1 MTPANLAELNKRDP
15 DRDMLGDKR
24 SIHKRI
30 PCGTMTIMDARAI
43 GSSRR
48 RSDSGSPYGVLLN
61 EVRFAIPNELF
72 QHNNIRRRRNCVQ
85 HLGASPW
92 DGRTRDHAPTRFR
105 CGLRRLPPGSP
116 PAPGAGIHNRAQLKP
131 RADPTEFNRSSIRDA
146 AKHIDRSCSRRYRPS
161 SRTPLVQGRSDPA
174 GSSSVARLLNSGPDC
189 ADRLRGRS
197 P

>member
-1 MTPANLAELNKRDP
+1 MT
-15 DRDMLGDKR
+15 
-24 SIHKRI
+24 
-30 PCGTMTIMDARAI
+30 
-43 GSSRR
+43 
-48 RSDSGSPYGVLLN
+48 SDVATGPPYGVLLN

-131 RADPTEFNRSSIRDA
+131 RADPTEFNRSSKRDA
-146 AKHIDRSCSRRYRPS
+146 AKHIDRSCSRRMYRPS
-161 SRTPLVQGRSDPA
+161 SRTPRAADMAPRSRHPGSPHYLFLVRTGRRH
-174 GSSSVARLLNSGPDC
+174 AR
-189 ADRLRGRS
+189 RS
-197 P
+197 RSAPCW

>member
-1 MTPANLAELNKRDP
+1 MVRTPSPVLSRMRYLTGNP
-15 DRDMLGDKR
+15 
-24 SIHKRI
+24 H
-30 PCGTMTIMDARAI
+30 RA
-43 GSSRR
+43 GLTGHPPGGQVHD
-48 RSDSGSPYGVLLN
+48 SDVATGGPPYGVLLN

-85 HLGASPW
+85 HLGARPW
-92 DGRTRDHAPTRFR
+92 DGGTRDHAPTRFR

-131 RADPTEFNRSSIRDA
+131 RADPTEFNRSSKRDA

-161 SRTPLVQGRSDPA
+161 SRTPLVPGRSDPA